1 MTKIR
6 ILLLLL
12 LAVVS
17 QQIFAQER
25 VVTGTVISA
34 EDEQPVIGA
43 MVAIKGDESRGVAT
57 DLNGEF
63 SIALR
68 PGDDRLV
75 ISYVGMRTRYAR
87 VDNKSNVRIL
97 LFPESTALQ
106 EVVVTGYGDFTRSSF
121 TGSASTVKGDVLKD
135 IPVVSVEQKLQGM
148 TSGVSI
154 TSSSGQPGANQSI
167 RIRGLGSF
175 SASKEPLFVIDGV
188 PVTSGSLSSGGADAA
203 YMNNSKTNIMSTLNP
218 SDIENIT
225 VIKDAAAA
233 SLYGSRAAN
242 GVILIT
248 TKKGKAGKA
257 QVSVNLSGGF
267 SNSAVDY
274 RPTLNGD
281 QRYELL

>member
-12 LAVVS
+12 LTVVS

-121 TGSASTVKGDVLKD
+121 TGSASTV
-135 IPVVSVEQKLQGM
+135 
-148 TSGVSI
+148 
-154 TSSSGQPGANQSI
+154 
-167 RIRGLGSF
+167 
-175 SASKEPLFVIDGV
+175 
-188 PVTSGSLSSGGADAA
+188 
-203 YMNNSKTNIMSTLNP
+203 
-218 SDIENIT
+218 
-225 VIKDAAAA
+225 
-233 SLYGSRAAN
+233 
-242 GVILIT
+242 
-248 TKKGKAGKA
+248 
-257 QVSVNLSGGF
+257 
-267 SNSAVDY
+267 
-274 RPTLNGD
+274 
-281 QRYELL
+281 